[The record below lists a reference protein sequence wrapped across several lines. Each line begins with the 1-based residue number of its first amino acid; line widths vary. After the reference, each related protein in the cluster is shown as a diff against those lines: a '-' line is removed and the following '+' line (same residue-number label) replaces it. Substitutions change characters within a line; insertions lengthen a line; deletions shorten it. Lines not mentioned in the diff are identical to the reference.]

1 MWEKNCFL
9 WEFFS
14 NIRWVVI
21 LHKSVRL
28 LHAVMSDK
36 KYEKI
41 IASHVSY
48 SSNIFAQFCYSRF
61 SLCFLCLILLP
72 GQHIFWPRQ
81 KILSPAKKIF
91 RIVLEIS
98 GGKWIVQILLPTLFH
113 SNLPIFSWSVR
124 KNNFSWHFSWDVL
137 ELHLHLPLFIS

>member
-61 SLCFLCLILLP
+61 SLCFYASSFCLDNIFFDLDKKFCPKLKNCYFLGKRIENGFLVVEKKLSIAKKSFSIHFTSKYVLCFSLGQKPFCLREKIFYP
-72 GQHIFWPRQ
+72 GQ
-81 KILSPAKKIF
+81 K
-91 RIVLEIS
+91 
-98 GGKWIVQILLPTLFH
+98 
-113 SNLPIFSWSVR
+113 
-124 KNNFSWHFSWDVL
+124 
-137 ELHLHLPLFIS
+137 